1 VVTRGRHPFG
11 CGGRAGTVS
20 AEVSWQRVG
29 WFAAA
34 AAVLAWWLAPLPE
47 PGAAL
52 VKPRSERWELPALPR
67 VFDQTTLAANVLSA
81 PYWGGPVESGV
92 AAAPAVDSR
101 WRLAGIY
108 GQGRERGVLVEF
120 LAEGKPPLRLRA
132 GDALPSGHRI
142 ERIEEREVCVR
153 IGARLYRLGV
163 ERIAT

>member
-1 VVTRGRHPFG
+1 MGQRGSQQFG
-11 CGGRAGTVS
+11 CCGRAGTLS
-20 AEVSWQRVG
+20 AGVSWQRLG
-29 WFAAA
+29 WLAAVAAA
-34 AAVLAWWLAPLPE
+34 TAWWLAPLPE

-52 VKPRSERWELPALPR
+52 VKPSGERWELPALPR

-81 PYWGGPVESGV
+81 PYWGGPVEARV

-120 LAEGKPPLRLRA
+120 LAEGKPPLRLST
-132 GDALPSGHRI
+132 GDTLPSGHRI

-163 ERIAT
+163 ERIAN